1 MADETLQAEAI
12 IGFDAERLINSEL
25 GQVMIGICK
34 QKEQE
39 ATEALLVSD
48 PNDAAKGAFLR
59 SEIRRYREFP
69 GLLRYL
75 YVQGKNAVAE
85 LDVRQAEAPED
96 A

>member
-12 IGFDAERLINSEL
+12 IGFDAERLLNSEL
-25 GQVMIGICK
+25 GQVMVGICK
-34 QKEQE
+34 QKEQ
-39 ATEALLVSD
+39 AAIEALLEIDPSD
-48 PNDAAKGAFLR
+48 AVKGAFLR

-69 GLLRYL
+69 TLLRYL
-75 YVQGKNAVAE
+75 YVQGKNAVQE